1 MAADGVYAAAGQ
13 HQGEVLYASAGGFVV
28 SREVDEAF
36 AGWVLGLGGHALY
49 VAPELLGPWRAVP
62 GWGKEPAP
70 ELQQAADITSAT
82 LAEIRRRMAT
92 AEELDD
98 DQLDLA
104 EDLWDSCLE
113 DLDHLLDQS
122 EDARSLGVSLRGRL
136 ACLPQRRADRA
147 RRLGDQ
153 AARAE
158 DWHAAQEHLSE
169 CLGHLEHEESEDMKT
184 EVCQLLRQCPVNI
197 ARSLLKEAWTCLE
210 RSNWDACESSLD
222 SAKEAAALAAGD
234 EAVSMEVAR
243 CREQLRLR
251 HAEELRRWGA
261 EAEAKAEPLAAQRC
275 YAAALARLA
284 EGGEAGAG
292 AAKELREAQRGLAA
306 AHMDQAVGLL
316 AEAQWQLLEQE
327 LQAAA
332 ACLEGEAAGGAG
344 SALQVEL
351 GALRRAAAEGRI
363 SEHRRQGEEAAERG
377 EWRQADACWARALQM
392 LGEEPQEE
400 NQELRGELRRQRCW
414 AALTMAAEDMKQGD
428 LSRDT
433 GDIFKADECYS
444 NAISVLATHEGEVVP
459 LRGLLLLKRAEVL
472 QRKWQHKEA
481 LADCRAAL
489 KCGVHKAEVLLL
501 AAEGEF
507 ATTESVAELK
517 AELRQQ
523 AATAAQREDAARAQ
537 SKQVDRDF
545 NQQIQALTRTVQGQ
559 EERAEAQDQELKRL
573 KEQAARLRAEL
584 DAEAEKVQE
593 QQVQTKALE
602 TSVDSVESL
611 AKQNYQA
618 LHEMQEQARKEQM
631 EDLKKARQDLEKH
644 ALEVAKKDASEASEK
659 AKKDLDGA
667 KKEVRGEMSKGLQQL
682 QENLSESMKKTFE
695 SLEKNLKET
704 REALEARCDAVLKET
719 REKQQALELS
729 LADARK
735 AQEEAREQ
743 TDQQLAEEKRS
754 REAQEAA
761 FKQDLQQLHED
772 LKERSKELREQDLGC
787 LEQLGQLRRETDE
800 RISAVLAECRSDLQ
814 LLQGETTR
822 LGGYCAG
829 VSGLPTRQVE
839 WRLNE
844 DTIQQLEKVQDR
856 VCVDDPAL
864 EGDAQTSFFSPPFEA
879 AGARGMQLELRVHT
893 RNGEEEEGRNQ
904 CSLYLWAPKGL
915 QLVFRLFMGTESVI
929 LRHGFDGKAPCG
941 LKRMGSIM
949 EQKQMDGSLR
959 LGIEIH
965 ESLMESTGS
974 GSGAISNPMDETSV
988 TQGPVDGNLA
998 VQRYLNH
1005 RLLELMQSQG
1015 KAFLDQLHKKVDVMR
1030 SRAIRRVQWRLENGP
1045 LLLSFA
1051 KDQAVRST
1059 AFQAAGISG
1068 MQLVFYPQG
1077 CAGARPG
1084 FCSFFLS
1091 CPPGCTL
1098 RCWLWAGRWRREARP
1113 EPAEQPDCVGRVNFA
1128 RFENVIDPVDESVE
1142 LVLEIEEAQQA
1153 KALSSQLE
1161 NSRVESSEF
1170 KPGATQSLTEN
1181 SKDVRLER
1189 SDVATMKIRHDGKAS
1204 EAGTQ
1209 QLPSIWT
1216 SQGFHSF
1223 DEEQMSRGPPPS
1235 AKGQSAPPTP
1245 RRPPEGGRPKGRK
1258 GGNGNANG
1266 RAMSA
1271 RDKYKEYGH
1280 SSQPLPQPSY

>member
-1 MAADGVYAAAGQ
+1 MASLLVRGAGWEAADGVYAAAGQ

-501 AAEGEF
+501 AAEACKSLHDKSAEVARHCKADAVEEHWLEQGVRFLETAACERPGDHALQRRLRSWRRQVPPKPQPVPMPPF
-507 ATTESVAELK
+507 DWSSVPK
-517 AELRQQ
+517 AEKANYFGHVEGRSPGFNDSELRKMWEELRKESG
-523 AATAAQREDAARAQ
+523 AMAI
-537 SKQVDRDF
+537 SKSTF
-545 NQQIQALTRTVQGQ
+545 
-559 EERAEAQDQELKRL
+559 
-573 KEQAARLRAEL
+573 LRA
-584 DAEAEKVQE
+584 VRHF
-593 QQVQTKALE
+593 
-602 TSVDSVESL
+602 S
-611 AKQNYQA
+611 
-618 LHEMQEQARKEQM
+618 
-631 EDLKKARQDLEKH
+631 
-644 ALEVAKKDASEASEK
+644 
-659 AKKDLDGA
+659 GA
-667 KKEVRGEMSKGLQQL
+667 
-682 QENLSESMKKTFE
+682 
-695 SLEKNLKET
+695 
-704 REALEARCDAVLKET
+704 
-719 REKQQALELS
+719 
-729 LADARK
+729 
-735 AQEEAREQ
+735 
-743 TDQQLAEEKRS
+743 
-754 REAQEAA
+754 
-761 FKQDLQQLHED
+761 
-772 LKERSKELREQDLGC
+772 
-787 LEQLGQLRRETDE
+787 
-800 RISAVLAECRSDLQ
+800 I
-814 LLQGETTR
+814 
-822 LGGYCAG
+822 
-829 VSGLPTRQVE
+829 
-839 WRLNE
+839 
-844 DTIQQLEKVQDR
+844 
-856 VCVDDPAL
+856 
-864 EGDAQTSFFSPPFEA
+864 
-879 AGARGMQLELRVHT
+879 
-893 RNGEEEEGRNQ
+893 EEEEA
-904 CSLYLWAPKGL
+904 LALWEEADADKDGL
-915 QLVFRLFMGTESVI
+915 L
-929 LRHGFDGKAPCG
+929 
-941 LKRMGSIM
+941 
-949 EQKQMDGSLR
+949 
-959 LGIEIH
+959 
-965 ESLMESTGS
+965 
-974 GSGAISNPMDETSV
+974 
-988 TQGPVDGNLA
+988 
-998 VQRYLNH
+998 
-1005 RLLELMQSQG
+1005 
-1015 KAFLDQLHKKVDVMR
+1015 
-1030 SRAIRRVQWRLENGP
+1030 
-1045 LLLSFA
+1045 
-1051 KDQAVRST
+1051 
-1059 AFQAAGISG
+1059 
-1068 MQLVFYPQG
+1068 
-1077 CAGARPG
+1077 
-1084 FCSFFLS
+1084 
-1091 CPPGCTL
+1091 
-1098 RCWLWAGRWRREARP
+1098 
-1113 EPAEQPDCVGRVNFA
+1113 NFA
-1128 RFENVIDPVDESVE
+1128 D
-1142 LVLEIEEAQQA
+1142 
-1153 KALSSQLE
+1153 
-1161 NSRVESSEF
+1161 F
-1170 KPGATQSLTEN
+1170 K
-1181 SKDVRLER
+1181 RI
-1189 SDVATMKIRHDGKAS
+1189 M
-1204 EAGTQ
+1204 
-1209 QLPSIWT
+1209 
-1216 SQGFHSF
+1216 SF
-1223 DEEQMSRGPPPS
+1223 DD
-1235 AKGQSAPPTP
+1235 A
-1245 RRPPEGGRPKGRK
+1245 
-1258 GGNGNANG
+1258 
-1266 RAMSA
+1266 
-1271 RDKYKEYGH
+1271 
-1280 SSQPLPQPSY
+1280 